1 MAISHPAEDPA
12 EVTGHNDLHLANS
25 KLESHSSGDNH
36 QAQHPQASP
45 PSPGNSTIVE
55 GQNVPPVR
63 IQAPTNQLNEKG
75 GSAEEKIELTEEDCY
90 EELGFCFPTWKKW
103 YILTVIFWV
112 QVSMNFNTSLYS
124 NAIPGI
130 AEEFSVSA
138 QAARCGAMI
147 FLVFYAFGCE
157 LWAPWSEEF
166 GRWPILQLSM
176 FFVNIWQLPVA
187 LAPNFAT
194 VLVGRALGGLSTAG
208 GSVTLG
214 MIADMWEAN
223 DQQYAVAYVVFSS
236 VGGSVL
242 GPIVGGFTE
251 EYLDWRWSIW
261 VQLILGGVVQIVHF
275 FTVPETRT
283 TIMLNRIAK
292 RRRKENPDLNVWG
305 PDEVVPFR
313 ERFSAKEIVVTWLRP
328 FHMFLTEPIVL
339 VLSLLSGFSDAL
351 IFMFIQSF
359 ALVYDQWHFSTV
371 QIGLA
376 FLPIGIGYLLAWLIF
391 IPAIQRNIKEREAK
405 PHDERAQYES
415 RLWFLLYT
423 APCLPIGLIGFA
435 WTIQGPPIHWIGSMI
450 FAAIVGIANYAIYM
464 ATIDYMIC
472 AYGPYSASAT
482 GGNGWARDFLA
493 GVLTL
498 PAIPFFQNV
507 GKSSGKNL
515 EYASTILFCISFVLV
530 IAVYVIYWKGPTLR
544 KRSPFAQRLA
554 DARAEN
560 EVDGRRASASYER
573 RKSSVATHDARLAAS
588 NVHNNDNN
596 NEVTETSRARPGAG
610 ARTYSNQNRFFG
622 HVNNVIYN
630 KWAEAGRVSWCEDV
644 AASAP
649 KEHRSTYENMMNP
662 QGFGL
667 ILQMIST
674 TYKFPLKYP
683 DTVLVAHKLLGDM
696 TEESKFMEL
705 EAVAISQRHQRIAAR
720 FVERINF
727 YDYRIGKTVQVPPPL
742 LEQLTKR
749 KAALLETQQEARRK
763 VLDLERRVDRL
774 IRGKA

>member
-1 MAISHPAEDPA
+1 MASHYPSGEPP
-12 EVTGHNDLHLANS
+12 EVTHADDLEVANS
-25 KLESHSSGDNH
+25 KLENHSSAENH
-36 QAQHPQASP
+36 THHSHPRKAGTY
-45 PSPGNSTIVE
+45 SPGSGNTTVHDSQ
-55 GQNVPPVR
+55 GVPPVR
-63 IQAPTNQLNEKG
+63 VQAPTNQFNEKG
-75 GSAEEKIELTEEDCY
+75 ANNEDKIEITEDDCY

-130 AEEFSVSA
+130 AEEFSVSQ

-147 FLVFYAFGCE
+147 FLVLYAFGCE

-166 GRWPILQLSM
+166 GRWPILQASM
-176 FFVNIWQLPVA
+176 FLVNVWQLPVA
-187 LAPNFAT
+187 LANNFAT
-194 VLVGRALGGLSTAG
+194 VMVGRALGGLSTAG

-242 GPIVGGFTE
+242 GPIIGGFTE

-261 VQLILGGVVQIVHF
+261 VQLILGGVVQIIHF

-283 TIMLNRIAK
+283 TIMMNRIAK
-292 RRRKENPDLNVWG
+292 KRREENPGTNIWG

-313 ERFSAKEIVVTWLRP
+313 ERFSAKEIVTTWLRP

-359 ALVYDQWHFSTV
+359 ALVYNQWNFTTI

-376 FLPIGIGYLLAWLIF
+376 FVPIGIGYLLAWLIF
-391 IPAIQRNIKEREAK
+391 IPAIQRNIKERRNK

-498 PAIPFFQNV
+498 PAIPFFQNI

-530 IAVYVIYWKGPTLR
+530 IAVYVIYWKGPALR

-554 DARAEN
+554 DARTEN
-560 EVDGRRASASYER
+560 EVDGRRGSATFGR
-573 RKSSVATHDARLAAS
+573 RRSSVGVHDDRLAAS
-588 NVHNNDNN
+588 AGAEANA
-596 NEVTETSRARPGAG
+596 TGTSRIRPGAG
-610 ARTYSNQNRFFG
+610 ERRYSQQNRFFG
-622 HVNNVIYN
+622 QSRNSTPR
-630 KWAEAGRVSWCEDV
+630 ATPRGTP
-644 AASAP
+644 AASRRASI
-649 KEHRSTYENMMNP
+649 E
-662 QGFGL
+662 
-667 ILQMIST
+667 
-674 TYKFPLKYP
+674 PLEEV
-683 DTVLVAHKLLGDM
+683 DTRDV
-696 TEESKFMEL
+696 
-705 EAVAISQRHQRIAAR
+705 
-720 FVERINF
+720 
-727 YDYRIGKTVQVPPPL
+727 
-742 LEQLTKR
+742 
-749 KAALLETQQEARRK
+749 
-763 VLDLERRVDRL
+763 
-774 IRGKA
+774 